1 MREYLLLL
9 KSNGSLIGLNN
20 VVAETYRRSLSFSE
34 SMQVLRDLIDSGEL
48 NKEDLKQSLIEQLA
62 RV

>member
-34 SMQVLRDLIDSGEL
+34 SMQVLKSLIDSGEL
-48 NKEDLKQSLIEQLA
+48 SKDDLKQSLIEQLA
-62 RV
+62 RI

>member
-34 SMQVLRDLIDSGEL
+34 SMQVLKGLIDSGEL
-48 NKEDLKQSLIEQLA
+48 SKDDLKQSLIEQLA
-62 RV
+62 RI